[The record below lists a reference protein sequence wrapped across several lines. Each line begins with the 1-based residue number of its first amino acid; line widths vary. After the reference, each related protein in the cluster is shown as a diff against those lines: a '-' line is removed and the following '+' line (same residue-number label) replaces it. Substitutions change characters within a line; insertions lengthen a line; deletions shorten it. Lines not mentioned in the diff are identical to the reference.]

1 MRKRKKK
8 HSFNS
13 VLKEIIY
20 DNRISRAE
28 EYAHKQEV
36 EKEINIIKYGDSEKP
51 PRKKIKYSK
60 ILIPIIILAIVGYTV
75 ANFIL
80 QSNGFGEM
88 SPTLTTCYFGFFGID
103 LITLCGIKITDTM
116 KDREI
121 NQFISN
127 DSNDAVG

>member
-13 VLKEIIY
+13 ILKNIIY
-20 DNRISRAE
+20 ENRISRAE

-36 EKEINIIKYGDSEKP
+36 KKEINIIKYGDSGKP
-51 PRKKIKYSK
+51 SRKKIKYSK

-103 LITLCGIKITDTM
+103 LITLCGIKITDTV
-116 KDREI
+116 KERNI
-121 NQFISN
+121 KPIIN
-127 DSNDAVG
+127 DSNEAVG